1 MNFYLDEWLA
11 ILLQLF
17 ELMDFSQIILNAFY
31 KFLYAKSINVEAIK
45 KLFTTF
51 LGF

>member
-1 MNFYLDEWLA
+1 MNHE
-11 ILLQLF
+11 INELF
-17 ELMDFSQIILNAFY
+17 EHMDFSQIILNAFY